1 MIIDKQERRKQPI
14 SACIDTALERYF
26 HDLDGHQPADLYRMV
41 LNEVEQPLL
50 KAVLDYTRGNQSRAS
65 EILGI
70 NRSTLRKK
78 LEAYDL
84 NN

>member
-26 HDLDGHQPADLYRMV
+26 QDLDGHQPADLYRMV

-50 KAVLDYTRGNQSRAS
+50 KAVLDYTRGNQSKAS

>member
-1 MIIDKQERRKQPI
+1 MEKTRQERRKQPI
-14 SACIDTALERYF
+14 SACIDSALERYF
-26 HDLDGHQPADLYRMV
+26 HDLDGHPPADLYRMV
-41 LNEVEQPLL
+41 LHEVEMPLL
-50 KAVLDYTRGNQSRAS
+50 KAVLDHTRGNQSKAA

-78 LEAYDL
+78 LEIYNL

>member
-1 MIIDKQERRKQPI
+1 MGPDKRERRKQPI
-14 SACIDTALERYF
+14 SACVDAALQRYF
-26 HDLDGHQPADLYRMV
+26 HDLDGDQPADLYHMV
-41 LNEVEQPLL
+41 LKEVELPML
-50 KAVLDYTRGNQSRAS
+50 KAVLDYTRGNQSKAA

-78 LEAYDL
+78 LEIYNL